1 MTTVKTS
8 RVLMGAIIAASLLGG
23 LVGPPGLAAQ
33 GSLGD
38 TRSSLASGR
47 TLPILLGSAHLTAE
61 QRTQVQAI
69 LASRRAGIRALIR
82 DVQQAQDE
90 LADKL
95 LTPGSLQ
102 LGDVQPQL
110 SKIGTLRDRL
120 LQDSAQVTLEIRAL
134 LTPEQIS
141 RAGLVKDKLR
151 QLRSEVQQLLRATEP

>member
-23 LVGPPGLAAQ
+23 LVGPPDSRRKDLWAIRGAAWRA
-33 GSLGD
+33 G
-38 TRSSLASGR
+38 AP
-47 TLPILLGSAHLTAE
+47 LPILLGSANLTAE

-95 LTPGSLQ
+95 LTPGPSSSATCSRSS
-102 LGDVQPQL
+102 PR
-110 SKIGTLRDRL
+110 SARSGTGSCRTALR
-120 LQDSAQVTLEIRAL
+120 
-134 LTPEQIS
+134 
-141 RAGLVKDKLR
+141 
-151 QLRSEVQQLLRATEP
+151 